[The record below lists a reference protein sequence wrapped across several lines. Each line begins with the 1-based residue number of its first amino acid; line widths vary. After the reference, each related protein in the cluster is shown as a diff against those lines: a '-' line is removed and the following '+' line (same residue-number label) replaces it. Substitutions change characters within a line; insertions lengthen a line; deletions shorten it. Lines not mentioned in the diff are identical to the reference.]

1 MMKSFNERNPVT
13 IAVIGVIASI
23 LVILGAFY
31 WDNLPFV
38 NSARQYHAVFT
49 EAGGLKS
56 GDDVRVAG
64 VKVGTVSSVV
74 LDGAH
79 VRVDF
84 DVSDTWIGD
93 QSTAAI
99 DIKTLLGQKYL
110 AVDPMGTQGLPSG
123 GTIGL
128 DNTTPPYDVTEALE
142 GLGSTV
148 GKINTEQLGQ
158 SFESLA
164 NAFRDTPASVRTSL
178 QGLSR
183 LSETVASRDQELAT
197 LVQNTREITQVLADD
212 NPQIG
217 TLLRDG
223 NLLLQE
229 LRSRSAAITA
239 LFKGT
244 QSLSKQLTGL
254 VDDNQATLNPALRQL
269 SRVTAILQRNQA
281 NLDNALRLIGPYYN
295 LLNNAVGNGRWLDT
309 YICGLFTLRGIPELD
324 STAQRNCAPQAPTG
338 NGG

>member
-1 MMKSFNERNPVT
+1 
-13 IAVIGVIASI
+13 
-23 LVILGAFY
+23 
-31 WDNLPFV
+31 
-38 NSARQYHAVFT
+38 
-49 EAGGLKS
+49 
-56 GDDVRVAG
+56 
-64 VKVGTVSSVV
+64 
-74 LDGAH
+74 
-79 VRVDF
+79 
-84 DVSDTWIGD
+84 
-93 QSTAAI
+93 
-99 DIKTLLGQKYL
+99 
-110 AVDPMGTQGLPSG
+110 
-123 GTIGL
+123 
-128 DNTTPPYDVTEALE
+128 
-142 GLGSTV
+142 
-148 GKINTEQLGQ
+148 
-158 SFESLA
+158 
-164 NAFRDTPASVRTSL
+164 
-178 QGLSR
+178 
-183 LSETVASRDQELAT
+183 
-197 LVQNTREITQVLADD
+197 
-212 NPQIG
+212 
-217 TLLRDG
+217 LLRDG

>member
-1 MMKSFNERNPVT
+1 MMKSFNERNPVA
-13 IAVIGVIASI
+13 IAITGIIALALI
-23 LVILGAFY
+23 ALGTFY

-38 NSARQYHAVFT
+38 NSARTYHALFA
-49 EAGGLKS
+49 ESGGLKS

-64 VKVGTVSSVV
+64 VKVGTVSAVV

-84 DVSDTWIGD
+84 DVSDTWIGN

-99 DIKTLLGQKYL
+99 DIKTLLGEKYL
-110 AVDPMGTQGLPSG
+110 AVDPIGTQGLSSG
-123 GTIGL
+123 GTIPL
-128 DNTTPPYDVTEALE
+128 DHTTPPYDVTQALE
-142 GLGSTV
+142 GLGSTL
-148 GKINTEQLGQ
+148 GQINTAQLGR
-158 SFESLA
+158 SFEALA
-164 NAFRDTPASVRTSL
+164 NAFRDTPAAVHASL

-183 LSETVASRDQELAT
+183 LSETIASRDQDLAL
-197 LVQNTREITQVLADD
+197 LVQNTRQITQVLADD

-217 TLLRDG
+217 ALLHDG

-244 QSLSKQLTGL
+244 QALSKQLTGL
-254 VDDNQATLNPALRQL
+254 VTDNQATLNPALQQL
-269 SRVTAILQRNQA
+269 NRVTTILQRNQT
-281 NLDNALRLIGPYYN
+281 NLDNALRLIGPYYS
-295 LLNNAVGNGRWLDT
+295 LLNNALGNGRWLDT
-309 YICGLFTLRGIPELD
+309 YICGLFTLRGVPELD
-324 STAQRNCAPQAPTG
+324 ATAQRNCAPQAPTG